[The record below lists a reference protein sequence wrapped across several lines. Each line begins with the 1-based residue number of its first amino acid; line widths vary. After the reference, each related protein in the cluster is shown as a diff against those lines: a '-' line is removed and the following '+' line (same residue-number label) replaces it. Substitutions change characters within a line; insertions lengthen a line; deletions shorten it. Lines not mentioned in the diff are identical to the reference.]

1 MFRFKIKHEE
11 QEYKFKNIFRRNYL
25 KDIPGFVGYGARS
38 DAQTVL
44 LPLFVFFLL
53 KKYFQLGF
61 ISSGVGFFTALFTFM
76 IGRTSDIQNKR
87 KLIKLGS
94 FLSSLSWIILLFA
107 KNLWQ
112 LFIIATLAGISFTMV
127 DVPFSALTYDKA
139 NKNKSVIEYLVF
151 RELSLSIGR
160 VLLLSLVLIFN
171 SLSPGFVFGAIATLL
186 HLTF

>member
-1 MFRFKIKHEE
+1 
-11 QEYKFKNIFRRNYL
+11 
-25 KDIPGFVGYGARS
+25 
-38 DAQTVL
+38 
-44 LPLFVFFLL
+44 
-53 KKYFQLGF
+53 
-61 ISSGVGFFTALFTFM
+61 
-76 IGRTSDIQNKR
+76 
-87 KLIKLGS
+87 
-94 FLSSLSWIILLFA
+94 
-107 KNLWQ
+107 LWQ